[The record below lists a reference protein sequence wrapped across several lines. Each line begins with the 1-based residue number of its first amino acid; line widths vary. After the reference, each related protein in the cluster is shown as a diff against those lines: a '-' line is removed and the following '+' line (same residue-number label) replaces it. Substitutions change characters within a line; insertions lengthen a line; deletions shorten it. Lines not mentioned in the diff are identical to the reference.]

1 MKYGFIYCMGNRVMP
16 GIYNIGM
23 TDRAPAQ
30 RCYELSSSTSVPVPF
45 EVLCFAQVEDPR
57 TVEAEMHEHFAP
69 FRVNGSR
76 EFFRIRYSEIREAA
90 LAYSE
95 GFAETQIGF
104 EEREREHLL
113 NEFLNEEDEEK
124 KARALLTAASLDG
137 VIIRREGGEIKVR
150 GALDVS
156 TWLSG
161 AIHMMRPALNKVL
174 TPCPVEIA
182 DAARAIDEI
191 KAAPEREDGAQ

>member
-16 GIYNIGM
+16 GIYKIGM

-76 EFFRIRYSEIREAA
+76 EFFRLRYSEIRAEV

-95 GFAETQIGF
+95 GFAETQRGA
-104 EEREREHLL
+104 EEHEREHLL
-113 NEFLNEEDEEK
+113 NEFLNEKDETK
-124 KARALLTAASLDG
+124 KARALLNAASLDG
-137 VIIRREGGEIKVR
+137 VIVRLDGDQIKVR
-150 GALDVS
+150 GDLNVS

-161 AIHMMRPALNKVL
+161 AIHMMRPALIKVL
-174 TPCPVEIA
+174 TPCPVEIEKA
-182 DAARAIDEI
+182 I
-191 KAAPEREDGAQ
+191 KAVDQFKGAPEREDGAQ